1 MQITKLLEDNI
12 GENKNGH
19 RFGGNFLHV
28 TLKTK
33 FMKEKKTYCQENV
46 REKTKSGRRYL

>member
-33 FMKEKKTYCQENV
+33 FMKEKKN
-46 REKTKSGRRYL
+46 LLP

>member
-28 TLKTK
+28 TK
-33 FMKEKKTYCQENV
+33 FYKDKIHERKK
-46 REKTKSGRRYL
+46 KKPIAKKM